1 MLRNNDLGDVLI
13 TTPLLSA
20 LRKNFPS
27 ANISIGIG
35 DWAKALLVN
44 NPNIDDI
51 MPCNGPWHNKQICNY
66 PANSIKTYLIGL
78 MYIIFSNEVKKL
90 SKRQF
95 SHGIDFL
102 GSKQGSLLLK
112 RIGVKNRYGIKGYA
126 GGHKWCTNYIHFKI
140 KQHVSVTGFNFIK
153 LIDDKCL
160 FDIEPRPQ
168 IYLTEKEIIF
178 SKSMWSF
185 SHEKSPKVVIAPGA
199 GFPEKSWGDNY
210 FAQLTKMILDKTNS
224 SICIIGSSEDLKK
237 INISHKRLRNLCG
250 RLELRESA
258 ALVSK
263 SDLLISNSS
272 LAMHLAGAFQIPSI
286 TTLGHCY
293 DSALVH
299 HKQWGYPEN
308 IVLGKEVDNK
318 IEHIAKVEQVY
329 EKFKKI
335 LNSKRAN

>member
-1 MLRNNDLGDVLI
+1 LL
-13 TTPLLSA
+13 TTPLLSL

-27 ANISIGIG
+27 AKISIGIG
-35 DWAKALLVN
+35 DWAMPLLEN
-44 NPNIDDI
+44 NPHVDEI

-78 MYIIFSNEVKKL
+78 MYIIFSKEVKNL

-126 GGHKWCTNYIHFKI
+126 GGHKWCTKYIHFKI
-140 KQHVSVTGFNFIK
+140 NQHVSVTGLSFIK
-153 LIDDKCL
+153 LINDNCL
-160 FDIEPRPQ
+160 IDIEPRPR
-168 IYLTEKEIIF
+168 IYLTKKEIIF
-178 SKSMWSF
+178 SESMWNF
-185 SHEKSPKVVIAPGA
+185 SHGKSPKVVIAPGA

-210 FAQLTKMILDKTNS
+210 FAQLTKLILDKTNS
-224 SICIIGSSEDLKK
+224 SICIIGSNEDENK
-237 INISHKRLRNLCG
+237 INISHNRLRNLCG
-250 RLELRESA
+250 RLELRETA

-293 DSALVH
+293 DSALLH

-308 IVLGKEVDNK
+308 IILGKEVDNK

-329 EKFKKI
+329 EKFKTI
-335 LNSKRAN
+335 LYSKRAN